1 MQVDFIEIIFQKDDF
16 DLLLFYFLHQIQR
29 QDIDICFFVD
39 NEFQKLLVDRLI
51 QKGIITKAYYRQI
64 SQTSQFQH
72 FLSSCNSIARYIQLL
87 EVNKLPKIVKRW
99 QSVIFKIQR
108 LYFTADMW
116 GEFIDFVYI
125 LVLEI
130 NLFVFSLCLLFY
142 EWGKGD
148 LSSTMHRLANRYI
161 WLIID
166 DSKVLPQ

>member
-87 EVNKLPKIVKRW
+87 EVNKLPKIVKR
-99 QSVIFKIQR
+99 
-108 LYFTADMW
+108 
-116 GEFIDFVYI
+116 
-125 LVLEI
+125 
-130 NLFVFSLCLLFY
+130 
-142 EWGKGD
+142 
-148 LSSTMHRLANRYI
+148 
-161 WLIID
+161 
-166 DSKVLPQ
+166 